1 MEECW
6 KDVEGYL
13 KDDGRM
19 VMRMK
24 DIGRMLE
31 GYLKDVGR
39 MVMTM
44 IMRMKF
50 MKD

>member
-1 MEECW
+1 M
-6 KDVEGYL
+6 L
-13 KDDGRM
+13 
-19 VMRMK
+19 K

-39 MVMTM
+39 MVMRM